1 MMKNMIP
8 RTADLGK
15 DNNHKI
21 PDWNV
26 EMAQAVSDPAELL
39 SMLELDPSLFLDNAR
54 QASRSFPVRIP
65 RGYIARM
72 NKGDPDDPLLKQVL
86 PLGIELENVV
96 GFVPDP
102 VSDQTAMVAPGIL
115 QKYHGRALLITTSAC
130 AIHCRYCFRR
140 HFPYTDTR
148 ASWNDWH
155 SSLKYIASNPDITE
169 VILSGGDPL
178 SLSDKRLAELI
189 GEIEKIHHV
198 SRLRIHTRL
207 PIVLPERINESLVQ
221 ILHSS
226 RLTPIIVIH
235 ANHPNE
241 INTPVSQALRMLDA
255 KGIRLLNQSVLLKGI
270 NDNSETLIK
279 LSETLFNSGV
289 LPYYLHLLDRV
300 AGAAHFEVAE
310 VDAIKLLQSLNTK
323 LPGYLVPKMVKEI
336 PGETG
341 KTLITG

>member
-1 MMKNMIP
+1 MIP

-21 PDWNV
+21 PDWNA
-26 EMAQAVSDPAELL
+26 EMAQAISDPAELL
-39 SMLELDPSLFLDNAR
+39 NILELDPSLFLDNAR
-54 QASRSFPVRIP
+54 LASRTFPIRVP

-86 PLGIELENVV
+86 PLGLELENVT

-115 QKYHGRALLITTSAC
+115 QKYHGRALLITTGAC

-148 ASWNDWH
+148 AAWNDWH
-155 SSLKYIASNPDITE
+155 SSLEYIASNPDITE

-189 GEIEKIHHV
+189 HEIETIHHV

-207 PIVLPERINESLVQ
+207 PVVLPERINESLVQ

-226 RLTPIIVIH
+226 RLTPVMVIH

-241 INTPVSQALRMLDA
+241 INAPVSQALRMMET
-255 KGIRLLNQSVLLKGI
+255 KGIKLLNQSVLLKGI
-270 NDNSETLIK
+270 NDRPEILVK
-279 LSETLFNSGV
+279 LSETLFESGV

-300 AGAAHFEVAE
+300 KGAAHFEVAE
-310 VDAIKLLQSLNTK
+310 ADAIKLLQTLNTM
-323 LPGYLVPKMVKEI
+323 LPGYMVPKMVKEI
-336 PGETG
+336 PGKAG

>member
-1 MMKNMIP
+1 MIP

-26 EMAQAVSDPAELL
+26 EMARAVTDPAELL
-39 SMLELDPSLFLDNAR
+39 RILELDKSLFLDNAR
-54 QASRSFPVRIP
+54 LASRSFSVRVP
-65 RGYIARM
+65 HGYIARM
-72 NKGDPDDPLLKQVL
+72 NKGDPNDPLLKQVL
-86 PLGIELENVV
+86 PLGLELESVD
-96 GFVPDP
+96 GFISDP
-102 VSDQTAMVAPGIL
+102 VSDHTAMVAPGIL
-115 QKYHGRALLITTSAC
+115 QKYHGRALLITTGAC

-140 HFPYTDTR
+140 HFPYTDTGP
-148 ASWNDWH
+148 SWNGWC
-155 SSLKYIASNPDITE
+155 SSLEYIASNPDITE

-189 GEIEKIHHV
+189 HEIGKITHV

-207 PIVLPERINESLVQ
+207 PVVLPERINESLVQ

-226 RLTPIIVIH
+226 RLTTVMVIH

-241 INTPVSQALRMLDA
+241 INEPVSRALKMLDA

-270 NDNSETLIK
+270 NDHPETLAE
-279 LSETLFNSGV
+279 LSEALFDSGV
-289 LPYYLHLLDRV
+289 LPYYLHLLDKV
-300 AGAAHFEVAE
+300 AGAAHFDVEKT
-310 VDAIKLLQSLNTK
+310 DAIKLLKTLNTM

-336 PGETG
+336 PGKAG
-341 KTLITG
+341 KTPITG

>member
-1 MMKNMIP
+1 MIP
-8 RTADLGK
+8 RTANLGK

-21 PDWNV
+21 PDWNA
-26 EMAQAVSDPAELL
+26 EMAQAVSDPVELL
-39 SMLELDPSLFLDNAR
+39 NILELDPSLFLNNAR
-54 QASRSFPVRIP
+54 LASQTFPIRVP
-65 RGYIARM
+65 HGYIARM

-86 PLGIELENVV
+86 PLGLELKNVA

-115 QKYHGRALLITTSAC
+115 QKYHGRALLITTGAC

-140 HFPYTDTR
+140 HFPYTNTR
-148 ASWNDWH
+148 ASRNEWH
-155 SSLKYIASNPDITE
+155 SSLEYITSNPDITE

-178 SLSDKRLAELI
+178 SLSNKRLAELI
-189 GEIEKIHHV
+189 DEIEKIHHV

-207 PIVLPERINESLVQ
+207 PVVLPERINQSLVE

-226 RLTPIIVIH
+226 RLTPVMVIH

-241 INTPVSQALRMLDA
+241 INMAVSQALKMMDE
-255 KGIRLLNQSVLLKGI
+255 KGIKLLNQSVLLKGI
-270 NDNSETLIK
+270 NDRPEILVK
-279 LSETLFNSGV
+279 LSETLFDSGV

-300 AGAAHFEVAE
+300 EGAAHFEVAE
-310 VDAIKLLQSLNTK
+310 VDAIKLLQSLNTI